1 MWYNLA
7 TFILILGIWL
17 QSKKLSGEWK
27 LTERPVLAGRCAPAK
42 MTPVVIKSSG
52 ICRSCSS
59 LPIGSVELV
68 SLLLVLVFSL
78 AAVLLT
84 SVLALNSQSQEIADL
99 EAQVQVAQNR

>member
-1 MWYNLA
+1 MA
-7 TFILILGIWL
+7 
-17 QSKKLSGEWK
+17 SVKKTQRGMEAHRAASASRAMRTGK
-27 LTERPVLAGRCAPAK
+27 K

>member
-1 MWYNLA
+1 MASVKKTQRGMEAHRAASASRAMRTGKDDPGGHKKFWDLSQL
-7 TFILILGIWL
+7 FI
-17 QSKKLSGEWK
+17 S
-27 LTERPVLAGRCAPAK
+27 
-42 MTPVVIKSSG
+42 
-52 ICRSCSS
+52 
-59 LPIGSVELV
+59 PIGSVELV